1 MDMNMQKVGAWIIL
15 ALSTEI
21 AAAGSATWNLNPVDN
36 NWITAANW
44 TPETVPYSE
53 TDVAT
58 FGASNVTDLV
68 MGDAPDGID
77 SLNIVGDMSSTQARA
92 HTPLQSRLSMTLF
105 LPLSSHFT
113 DVELSTILAWCRTL
127 LPPTRVAQKPQVK
140 SISSTALPAGE
151 NVVITNE
158 GGDSMTGDGYDGGFT
173 TWLQFW

>member
-68 MGDAPDGID
+68 MGDAPDGMIP
-77 SLNIVGDMSSTQARA
+77 SYS
-92 HTPLQSRLSMTLF
+92 
-105 LPLSSHFT
+105 
-113 DVELSTILAWCRTL
+113 W
-127 LPPTRVAQKPQVK
+127 
-140 SISSTALPAGE
+140 
-151 NVVITNE
+151 
-158 GGDSMTGDGYDGGFT
+158 
-173 TWLQFW
+173 